1 MNILDDTDYRKRWDI
16 ISPIRI
22 VIKFYMLYFL
32 LLIFILYEM
41 ELQVPIPISSISPFD
56 SLRPRYSLL
65 YLNQY
70 FAVYLAIIFI
80 IPDVKNVIVDITL

>member
-1 MNILDDTDYRKRWDI
+1 MTQITENVR
-16 ISPIRI
+16 SPIRI

-41 ELQVPIPISSISPFD
+41 ELQSLFPFLRFLGSIHFD
-56 SLRPRYSLL
+56 RDIL
-65 YLNQY
+65 YHIFLLNQY

-80 IPDVKNVIVDITL
+80 IPDVKNVTYRL